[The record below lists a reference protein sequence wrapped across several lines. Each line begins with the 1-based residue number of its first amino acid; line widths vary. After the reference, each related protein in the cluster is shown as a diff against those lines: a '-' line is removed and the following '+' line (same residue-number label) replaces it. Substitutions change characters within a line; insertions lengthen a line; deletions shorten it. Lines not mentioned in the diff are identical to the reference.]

1 MTKKKNIVIVAP
13 NLSGKGGTETV
24 LSKVLN
30 FRDFGSKINMKIFLS
45 DGTKSD
51 EWLSKL
57 NINQENI
64 IINNKKGIGKAFEKI
79 KFFIFS
85 NDDVILALGPKTV
98 LLAWLV
104 RLCLFKK
111 YKIVSWIHFSLCNSN
126 VKNVQLLKLA
136 DYHLAIST
144 GIVDQLQKMSVNEKR
159 IYIVFNPVEKSLD
172 VIPASKDNV
181 GRIVYIGR
189 LMLEGEKN
197 LKFLIQALSRLP
209 KTNNYIVDFFGD
221 GEDKEK
227 LIKYCADNLSENIS
241 VTWHGWVEHPWEK
254 ITNAD
259 ILVLTSQH
267 EGFGMVLAESI
278 SRGMPVVST
287 NAPVGPK
294 DIVVN
299 GKNGFLVELGNL
311 NEFAKQMDFAI
322 SYFKSSDREEIK
334 DSIDFLYDDSFYSR
348 IKKAFED
355 ILRN

>member
-1 MTKKKNIVIVAP
+1 MTKKKNIAIVAP

-24 LSKVLN
+24 LTKVLN
-30 FRDFGSKINMKIFLS
+30 FKNYGSNVDLKIFLS
-45 DGTKSD
+45 DGTISD
-51 EWLSKL
+51 EWLSRL

-64 IINNKKGIGKAFEKI
+64 IINNKKGFGKIFEKI
-79 KFFIFS
+79 KFFVFS
-85 NDDVILALGPKTV
+85 NDDLVLALGPKTV

-111 YKIVSWIHFSLCNSN
+111 YKIVSWIHFSLFNSN
-126 VKNVQLLKLA
+126 VRNVKFLKLA
-136 DYHLAIST
+136 DYHFAIST
-144 GIVDQLQKMSVNEKR
+144 GILEQLQHMSVSR
-159 IYIVFNPVEKSLD
+159 DQIYTIFNPVEKSLD
-172 VIPASKDNV
+172 VIPASKDDI

-209 KTNNYIVDFFGD
+209 IANNYIVDFFGD

-227 LIKYCADNLSENIS
+227 LIKYCEDNLGKNIS
-241 VTWHGWVEHPWEK
+241 ITWHGWVDNPWGK

-259 ILVLTSQH
+259 VLVLTSQH

-278 SRGMPVVST
+278 SRGIPVVST

-311 NEFAKQMDFAI
+311 NEFAKQLDFAI
-322 SYFKSSDREEIK
+322 GYFKNSDREEIK

-348 IKKAFED
+348 IEKAFED

>member
-1 MTKKKNIVIVAP
+1 MTKKKNIAIVAP

-45 DGTKSD
+45 DGTQSD
-51 EWLSKL
+51 EWLTKL

-64 IINNKKGIGKAFEKI
+64 IINNKKGIGKVFEKI

-98 LLAWLV
+98 LLAW
-104 RLCLFKK
+104 F
-111 YKIVSWIHFSLCNSN
+111 HFSLYNSN
-126 VKNVQLLKLA
+126 VKNVPLLKLA

-144 GIVDQLQKMSVNEKR
+144 GIFDQLQKMSVSEER
-159 IYIVFNPVEKSLD
+159 IYTIYNPVEKSLD

-197 LKFLIQALSRLP
+197 LKFLIQALSQLP
-209 KTNNYIVDFFGD
+209 KDKNYTIDFFGD

-227 LIKYCADNLSENIS
+227 LRKYCEDNLSKNVS
-241 VTWHGWVEHPWEK
+241 VTWHGWVENPWEK

-278 SRGMPVVST
+278 SRGLPVVST

-299 GKNGFLVELGNL
+299 GKNGFLVELGIID
-311 NEFAKQMDFAI
+311 EFAKQVDFAI
-322 SYFKSSDREEIK
+322 KFFKSSSREEIK
-334 DSIDFLYDDSFYSR
+334 NSINFLYDDAFYSR
-348 IKKAFED
+348 LKNAFEN
-355 ILRN
+355 ILRD